1 MAKKEQKE
9 KSIEETLWESA
20 NKLRG
25 SVEPSEY
32 KHVVL
37 SLIFLKY
44 AFDRFVERRDELIAE
59 GKEAFVNQPVFYNAK
74 NVFYLSEAS
83 RWDYL
88 MENAKQNDIAIKI
101 DAALAQVEKDNL
113 ALKGALP
120 SNYYSGLGLDRTKLA
135 SLLDVIGKI
144 DTQKDREHDLI
155 GRVYEYFLGKFA
167 IAEGKGKG
175 EYYTPKTIV
184 NLIAEMIQPYRGKIY
199 DPCCGSGGMF
209 VQSMK
214 FIEAHHGNKKDI
226 SVYGQEYTNTTYKLA
241 KMNLAIRGIACNLG
255 EKAADTFH
263 DDQHKDLKADFIM
276 ANPPFNQKAWRAE
289 NELTND
295 PRWHGYD
302 VPPTSNANYGWIL
315 NIVSKLSTNGMAGF
329 LLANGALSGDGTEL
343 NIRRQLLKNHLVEA
357 IVILPRNMFYSTD
370 ISVTLWILAGNRKA
384 RTVEQNGELVKYR
397 NRENEVLFIDLR
409 QWGEPFEKKYIQ
421 FTLEQ
426 ISQIAE
432 NFHNW
437 QREGYEQ
444 TYRNVPEYCY
454 SATLE
459 EIEGK
464 GWSLVPSKYIE
475 FKSRDEGIDFDSKM
489 KELQAEMKELLKQ
502 KYDGY
507 HFSEKMTDIYNPFS
521 LLNSFAQQRLDDYWF
536 RSGTP
541 SYLLRLLNHSEENLD
556 ELTNRYYE
564 PQEFVD
570 YKATVE
576 KPLPMIYQSGYLTI
590 KDYKPRRG
598 TFLLDFPNNEVKAG
612 FVSLVASEYL
622 KPQKQSVNSWLQ
634 DILDALEDGKP
645 DTLRQL
651 FTSFLAD
658 IPYTMRRKNDERERE
673 RYFHY
678 TFYLIFRL
686 VSVYTVYTEKEQSE
700 GRVDC
705 IVEVPDYVYIFEFK
719 LDGTA
724 EEALRQIEEKGYARP
739 YEGDK
744 RTLYKIGV
752 SFSSQTGTVEQW
764 EWI

>member
-1 MAKKEQKE
+1 MAKKLRKE
-9 KSIEETLWESA
+9 KSVEETLWESA

-44 AFDRFVERRDELIAE
+44 AFDRFVERRDELIAD
-59 GKEAFVNQPVFYNAK
+59 GKELFVDQPVFYNAK
-74 NVFYLSEAS
+74 NVFYLNEIS

-101 DAALAQVEKDNL
+101 DAALAQVEKDNPP
-113 ALKGALP
+113 LKGALP
-120 SNYYSGLGLDRTKLA
+120 SNYYSGLGLDHTKLA
-135 SLLDVIGKI
+135 SLLDVIGTI
-144 DTQKDREHDLI
+144 DTQKDKEHDLI

-214 FIEAHHGNKKDI
+214 FIEAHHGNRKNI

-255 EKAADTFH
+255 EKATDTFH

-276 ANPPFNQKAWRAE
+276 ANPPFNQKDWRTAT
-289 NELTND
+289 ELTGD
-295 PRWHGYD
+295 PRWQGYD

-315 NIVSKLSTNGMAGF
+315 NIVSKLSANGMAGF

-421 FTLEQ
+421 FSQEQ
-426 ISQIAE
+426 IARIAD

-437 QREGYEQ
+437 QREGHEQ
-444 TYRNVPEYCY
+444 IYHNVPEYCY

-459 EIEGK
+459 EIEAK

-475 FKSRDEGIDFDSKM
+475 FKNRDEGIDFDTQMKRLQSEMHELLWQEEESKRELSNLF
-489 KELQAEMKELLKQ
+489 KEL
-502 KYDGY
+502 GY
-507 HFSEKMTDIYNPFS
+507 GI
-521 LLNSFAQQRLDDYWF
+521 A
-536 RSGTP
+536 
-541 SYLLRLLNHSEENLD
+541 
-556 ELTNRYYE
+556 
-564 PQEFVD
+564 
-570 YKATVE
+570 
-576 KPLPMIYQSGYLTI
+576 
-590 KDYKPRRG
+590 
-598 TFLLDFPNNEVKAG
+598 
-612 FVSLVASEYL
+612 
-622 KPQKQSVNSWLQ
+622 
-634 DILDALEDGKP
+634 
-645 DTLRQL
+645 
-651 FTSFLAD
+651 
-658 IPYTMRRKNDERERE
+658 
-673 RYFHY
+673 
-678 TFYLIFRL
+678 
-686 VSVYTVYTEKEQSE
+686 
-700 GRVDC
+700 
-705 IVEVPDYVYIFEFK
+705 
-719 LDGTA
+719 
-724 EEALRQIEEKGYARP
+724 
-739 YEGDK
+739 
-744 RTLYKIGV
+744 
-752 SFSSQTGTVEQW
+752 
-764 EWI
+764 

>member
-1 MAKKEQKE
+1 MAKKQQKE

-44 AFDRFVERRDELIAE
+44 AFDRFVERRNELIAE
-59 GKEAFVNQPVFYNAK
+59 GKDAFVNQSVFYNAK
-74 NVFYLSEAS
+74 NVFYLSEIS

-88 MENAKQNDIAIKI
+88 IENAKQNDIAIKI
-101 DAALAQVEKDNL
+101 DAALAQVEKDNP

-120 SNYYSGLGLDRTKLA
+120 GNYYSGLGLDRTKLA

-144 DTQKDREHDLI
+144 DTQKDKEHDLI

-295 PRWHGYD
+295 PRWQGYD

-315 NIVSKLSTNGMAGF
+315 NIVSKMSANGMAGF

-384 RTVEQNGELVKYR
+384 RTVKQNGELVNYR

-421 FTLEQ
+421 FTPEQ

-459 EIEGK
+459 EIEAK

-489 KELQAEMKELLKQ
+489 KELQAEMKDLLKQ
-502 KYDGY
+502 EEESKKD
-507 HFSEKMTDIYNPFS
+507 
-521 LLNSFAQQRLDDYWF
+521 LLNLF
-536 RSGTP
+536 R
-541 SYLLRLLNHSEENLD
+541 
-556 ELTNRYYE
+556 EL
-564 PQEFVD
+564 
-570 YKATVE
+570 
-576 KPLPMIYQSGYLTI
+576 GY
-590 KDYKPRRG
+590 G
-598 TFLLDFPNNEVKAG
+598 
-612 FVSLVASEYL
+612 
-622 KPQKQSVNSWLQ
+622 
-634 DILDALEDGKP
+634 
-645 DTLRQL
+645 
-651 FTSFLAD
+651 
-658 IPYTMRRKNDERERE
+658 
-673 RYFHY
+673 
-678 TFYLIFRL
+678 
-686 VSVYTVYTEKEQSE
+686 
-700 GRVDC
+700 
-705 IVEVPDYVYIFEFK
+705 
-719 LDGTA
+719 
-724 EEALRQIEEKGYARP
+724 IE
-739 YEGDK
+739 
-744 RTLYKIGV
+744 
-752 SFSSQTGTVEQW
+752 
-764 EWI
+764 